1 MSQKTTKSVKSTKTY
16 KTNKT
21 TAKSFFGS
29 NLDSSS
35 EDDVQPLT
43 EAEFDKGLFFFHD
56 PQHLRLVHLSSDKPE
71 IETTE

>member
-35 EDDVQPLT
+35 EDDV
-43 EAEFDKGLFFFHD
+43 
-56 PQHLRLVHLSSDKPE
+56 
-71 IETTE
+71 